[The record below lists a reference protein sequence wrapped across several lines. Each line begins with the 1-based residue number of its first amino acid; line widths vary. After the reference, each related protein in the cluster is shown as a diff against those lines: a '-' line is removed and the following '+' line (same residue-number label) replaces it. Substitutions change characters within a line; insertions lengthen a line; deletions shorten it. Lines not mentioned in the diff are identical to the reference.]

1 MGTALDAAENN
12 FDLMYEQLRD
22 LKAGKTIEKPIYNHV
37 NGTLD
42 TPETIKPTGIVI
54 IEGLHPMYDSRV
66 RDLIDFSVY
75 LDISDDVK
83 FAWKVQRDMEERGHS
98 LESIKASIEARKPD
112 FDAYVA
118 PQRANADL
126 VIQVLPTDLVKD
138 ETGKILKVKFIQA
151 ADNENYEPS

>member
-12 FDLMYEQLRD
+12 FDLMYEQLAA

-42 TPETIKPTGIVI
+42 TPETIKPTDIVI
-54 IEGLHPMYDSRV
+54 IDGLHPMYDPRV

-83 FAWKVQRDMEERGHS
+83 FAWKIQRDMAERGWT
-98 LESIKASIEARKPD
+98 LEQVKESIEQRKPN
-112 FDAYVA
+112 FSAY
-118 PQRANADL
+118 
-126 VIQVLPTDLVKD
+126 
-138 ETGKILKVKFIQA
+138 
-151 ADNENYEPS
+151 